1 MTNIAFLEQQLKQER
16 AARMSA
22 ENALAEY
29 RRQVEIK
36 NAEKRQLTDRILSAM
51 MAAPDAMALFDK
63 DDILVAA
70 NKAYL
75 DPIDDQRL
83 VLEIGMSRLQILEKV
98 AAVGLLDFNGKSAKE
113 WFAQTAPQW
122 RSAEFG
128 ESTLQTT
135 DGKWYRVTNRKTKYG
150 DSVTYRVD
158 ITSEKLRSI
167 ELQKARENADH
178 ASRVK
183 SAFLANMS
191 HEIRTPM
198 NGVIGMAELLVETKL
213 DDEQLLFANT
223 IKNSGEALLTIIN
236 DILDYSKIEAGQ
248 MELFPEPF
256 NLEEMVLDCVRLL
269 QSKASDKNLDLLLD
283 YDMFLPTGF
292 VGDVGR
298 IRQVLL
304 NLISNA
310 IKFTQFGYVLI
321 RVVGVT
327 QNDTDYKIH
336 IAVEDTGIGIPEEKQ
351 EHVFSEFKQ
360 VDHIENRKLE
370 GTGLGLAISKKL
382 VEKMG
387 GVMWLDSEAGKGSVF
402 GFKIDLVS
410 QENEIYR
417 QPTAPTE
424 IQDVM
429 IVDDLEQNRTIL
441 KKQLGAMNLHSHE
454 FSNVDQAVD
463 AFKAGMPCDMV
474 ITDHQMPEKTGEH
487 LAIQLRDLGF
497 SGPIFML
504 SSDLRN
510 LKPSQVNTECIT
522 AILQRPS
529 LRNELY
535 KSLNCV
541 FDTSVKTKQTL
552 VVGSS
557 SIQNLENLPVL
568 LAEDNKTNQL
578 VFRQM
583 TKALKLNLT
592 TCRDGFDAIEQ
603 FQITK
608 PRIIFMDIS
617 MPECDGVEAT
627 QEIRRIEKRNKMPP
641 TPIIALTAHAMAGD
655 RDRFIAA
662 GMDDYLAKPLKKK
675 MVFELLERFAPMLTP
690 EQKL

>member
-1 MTNIAFLEQQLKQER
+1 MTSIAILEEQLKQER
-16 AARMSA
+16 AARISA
-22 ENALAEY
+22 EGALTRFRDVVKTEAE
-29 RRQVEIK
+29 QKKHLSE
-36 NAEKRQLTDRILSAM
+36 RILAAM
-51 MAAPDAMALFDK
+51 MSAPDAMALFDEN
-63 DDILVAA
+63 DLLVAA

-75 DPIDDQRL
+75 SANGDGENRI
-83 VLEIGMSRLQILEKV
+83 EIGMSRLDILKK
-98 AAVGLLDFNGKSAKE
+98 AALTGLIDFNGKTAQD
-113 WFAQTAPQW
+113 WFDETAPNW
-122 RSAEFG
+122 RSEDFG

-135 DGKWYRVTNRKTKYG
+135 DGKWFRITTRKTKFG

-158 ITSEKLRSI
+158 ITAEKMRAL
-167 ELQKARENADH
+167 ELEQARKRADI
-178 ASRVK
+178 ASSAK

-198 NGVIGMAELLVETKL
+198 NGVIGMAELLAETDL
-213 DDEQLLFANT
+213 DEEQSLFANT
-223 IKNSGEALLTIIN
+223 IRNSGEALLTIIN

-269 QSKASDKNLDLLLD
+269 QSKANDKHLDLLLD

-310 IKFTQFGYVLI
+310 IKFTQTGFVLI

-327 QNDTDYKIH
+327 ANDTDYKIH
-336 IAVEDTGIGIPEEKQ
+336 IAVEDTGIGIPSAKQ
-351 EHVFSEFKQ
+351 AQVFSEFKQ
-360 VDHIENRKLE
+360 VDHSENRKLE

-387 GVMWLDSEAGKGSVF
+387 GVMWLDSEQDKGSVF
-402 GFKIDLVS
+402 GFKIGLKS
-410 QENEIYR
+410 QTDEYYR
-417 QPTAPTE
+417 QPTAPKE
-424 IQDVM
+424 IYNIM

-441 KKQLGAMNLHSHE
+441 KKQLGALNLHAYE
-454 FSNVDQAVD
+454 YSNVDDAVA
-463 AFKAGMPCDMV
+463 AFKNGTPCDMV
-474 ITDHQMPEKTGEH
+474 ITDHQMPEQTGEQ
-487 LAIQLRDLGF
+487 LAIQIRELGF
-497 SGPIFML
+497 KGPIFML

-510 LKPSQVNTECIT
+510 LKMSSANAGCFT

-529 LRNELY
+529 LRDELY

-541 FDTSVKTKQTL
+541 FDASELGGQPML
-552 VVGSS
+552 VESS
-557 SIQNLENLPVL
+557 ALCNLENLPVL

-583 TKALKLNLT
+583 TKGLNLNLT
-592 TCRDGFDAIEQ
+592 VCGDGPDTVAQYQKIMPK
-603 FQITK
+603 IV
-608 PRIIFMDIS
+608 FMDIS
-617 MPECDGVEAT
+617 MPGFDGDEAT
-627 QEIRRIEKRNKMPP
+627 RQIRDIEKMNNMPP

-655 RDRFIAA
+655 RDRFISA

-675 MVFELLERFAPMLTP
+675 LVYEMLERFSPTLAP
-690 EQKL
+690 EQQL